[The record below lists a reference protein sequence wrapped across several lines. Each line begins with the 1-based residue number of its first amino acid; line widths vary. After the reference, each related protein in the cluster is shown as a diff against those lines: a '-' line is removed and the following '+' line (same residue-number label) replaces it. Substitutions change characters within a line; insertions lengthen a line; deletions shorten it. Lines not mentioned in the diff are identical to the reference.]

1 MKNCPSNSAGR
12 TVKGSRV
19 LFDLEGSA
27 ANLVHFHRFEQ
38 RGEIAL
44 AKAFILLALDEFEE
58 DGADDGLAENLEQ
71 QARVAFGRRAVEQ
84 DAARLEALDR
94 FAMARKPRFEHL
106 VIGCRRRWGAGVA
119 EDRKRGGGGK

>member
-12 TVKGSRV
+12 TVKGSSV

-44 AKAFILLALDEFEE
+44 AKAFILLALDEFEK
-58 DGADDGLAENLEQ
+58 DGADHGLPENLEQ
-71 QARVAFGRRAVEQ
+71 QARVAFGRRSVEQ
-84 DAARLEALDR
+84 
-94 FAMARKPRFEHL
+94 
-106 VIGCRRRWGAGVA
+106 
-119 EDRKRGGGGK
+119 EDRKSVVSGKRVSVRVDLGGRRNIKKKIK